1 MSDLEGK
8 FYKYMRF
15 DDSVL
20 SERYAYYLPF
30 FKDKQNILDIGCG
43 KGHFLELLKKHGKKV
58 RGVDN
63 DAELIKYAKD
73 KGIAVVISDAF
84 DFLKKEKARYDG
96 IFCSHVIE
104 HLSTDDVIKL
114 FGYCYRLLEPEGVIV
129 VAAPNPACLYTQLYE
144 FWRDPTHVRM
154 YNKELIAFLLS
165 NAGFQVTASGENEF
179 HRIYS
184 GVDFRSKNKTQFRK
198 VLRRLRG
205 VINKENRF
213 TDIIMEQFNFPEIFA
228 SGQKEK

>member
-1 MSDLEGK
+1 MN
-8 FYKYMRF
+8 F
-15 DDSVL
+15 DDLVL
-20 SERYAYYLPF
+20 TERYAYYLPF
-30 FKDKQNILDIGCG
+30 FKDKQNVLDIGCG
-43 KGHFLELLKKHGKKV
+43 KGHFLELLKKHGKNV

-63 DAELIKYAKD
+63 DAELIKYAMD
-73 KGIAVVISDAF
+73 KGVPAVISDVF
-84 DFLKKEKARYDG
+84 DFLKNEKAKYDG
-96 IFCSHVIE
+96 IFCSHFIE
-104 HLSTDDVIKL
+104 HFSTDDVIGL
-114 FGYCYRLLEPEGVIV
+114 FEYCYRLLEPEGVIV

-184 GVDFRSKNKTQFRK
+184 GADFRSKNRTLFGK

-205 VINKENRF
+205 VTNIKNRF
-213 TDIIMEQFNFPEIFA
+213 TDIIMEQFNFPEIFVSA
-228 SGQKEK
+228 QKGK